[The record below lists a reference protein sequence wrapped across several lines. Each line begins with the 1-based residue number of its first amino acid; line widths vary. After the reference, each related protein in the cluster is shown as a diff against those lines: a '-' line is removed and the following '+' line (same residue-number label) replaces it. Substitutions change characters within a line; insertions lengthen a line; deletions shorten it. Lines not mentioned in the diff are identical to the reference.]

1 MRHLTRISL
10 AVMCM
15 IAQSAIA
22 GGSADTIFFGGPI
35 VTVNSKNQE
44 AHALAIQDGKI
55 VAVGAKDAV
64 TKNGRLALPI

>member
-55 VAVGAKDAV
+55 
-64 TKNGRLALPI
+64 